1 MASPPFWLLR
11 SKPWSLQNYVPNP
24 IAPYDPAAIHASYS
38 KNLNTFENITSL
50 LKTQQRLLISQSKAK
65 LLKTA
70 YKALHDLLPT

>member
-1 MASPPFWLLR
+1 M
-11 SKPWSLQNYVPNP
+11 VPRIKLSIWKRGSGNALD
-24 IAPYDPAAIHASYS
+24 APYDPAAIHASYS